1 MGELRIDYGHSRAM
15 MREIS
20 DTIDLLYEE
29 KSEVQGA
36 INEISNLSKYYSK
49 TEQAIGELSELR
61 EAIASDIDKLEI
73 FTGRMKSF
81 LDKVQEVDSALGEKF
96 KTQVSEYC
104 KMNSIEETT
113 WYGKALDVVQFT
125 LDVIGFIPG
134 LGEIADFINGLI
146 SLARGDYFGALLSFL
161 AMIPLAGDAFKSLKY
176 LDEAGDLLK
185 YGDEVVSMGKAFFK
199 DSLGQ
204 ASKWAKKTFVN
215 MNPNNIKNVIK
226 ESIDLGKGSFYVK
239 LKNGIDFAVDRGKD
253 GLSNIFCDK
262 LKLFCFASNTL
273 VETKDGFREIKDIKI
288 KDLVLSQNID
298 TGALEY
304 KEVTELHIGS
314 TFEKCII
321 TLDNTKIETTT
332 GHLFMT
338 KDRWWQSA
346 VNLKENEEI
355 LDANG
360 SYKKVAKV
368 ETILKE
374 YPEKVYNL
382 TVEDNSNY
390 FVSEARVLAHNKE
403 GVLCSVNRGVG
414 NASKTIWDNI
424 KITQPMYDGTKIP
437 KSFELTTSGEK
448 FWVHPNG
455 TKHMVEYITRDPMS
469 HGMPINTQT
478 LLSSFQNS
486 VSGAVKQGVKY
497 DEIMNV
503 GNWELIFS
511 KPRGDVLL
519 PVIKHAVYRP

>member
-73 FTGRMKSF
+73 FTGRMQSF

-338 KDRWWQSA
+338 KYRWWQSA

-403 GVLCSVNRGVG
+403 GATCSVNKAIADSKVG
-414 NASKTIWDNI
+414 GAYKDIAANGGQVHHMPADSISPYSKGKGPGIR
-424 KITQPMYDGTKIP
+424 M
-437 KSFELTTSGEK
+437 E
-448 FWVHPNG
+448 
-455 TKHMVEYITRDPMS
+455 TRDHMDTS
-469 HGMPINTQT
+469 SWGSSKKAKQYRQKQKELIEQGKFREAQQMDIDDVRSKFNDKYDNAIEEMKKYTDQ
-478 LLSSFQNS
+478 LLS
-486 VSGAVKQGVKY
+486 KDK
-497 DEIMNV
+497 
-503 GNWELIFS
+503 
-511 KPRGDVLL
+511 
-519 PVIKHAVYRP
+519 